1 MAAVLDGMAVEV
13 SFGDVR
19 YRCGFMAA
27 DTRGPFSAV
36 PSLPSTVAA
45 THSHSV
51 RAVQALEARPKL
63 SISIT
68 TADMLYLTQERLR
81 RAMGRAGRHASAAD
95 ECGEEL

>member
-1 MAAVLDGMAVEV
+1 MAPVPDGMVVEV
-13 SFGDVR
+13 PFGGVR
-19 YRCGFMAA
+19 CRCGFMAA

-63 SISIT
+63 STSIT

-81 RAMGRAGRHASAAD
+81 RAMGRAGQRASAAD
-95 ECGEEL
+95 EYGEEL